1 MSVYFTTVI
10 KRGTI
15 QTINYK
21 MANSVDSSGLKT
33 LRHYESQS
41 CFKSTSAVIQNEMLN
56 RGVYKEMLVKMNG
69 CYRMYFPNAHFVLYY
84 AYQINLILP

>member
-10 KRGTI
+10 KRVTI

-21 MANSVDSSGLKT
+21 RANSVDSSGLKT

-41 CFKSTSAVIQNEMLN
+41 CFKSTSAVIQGFFIRHILN
-56 RGVYKEMLVKMNG
+56 YTGYN
-69 CYRMYFPNAHFVLYY
+69 
-84 AYQINLILP
+84 Q